1 MRVDPHKVAALIR
14 EVAAEVIEPKFG
26 RLARGEIRQKTSAAD
41 LVTEVD
47 EAAERALEKGL
58 RAIRPDAA
66 FVGEEKAARDPG
78 CLNVLSGDDA
88 VWVVDPLDGTRN
100 FVQGVREFGS
110 IVAFVE
116 GSVARMGWI
125 HAIPDQVCLFAVRGE
140 GAASDGERLRP
151 DVKVRRP
158 YAGFRSLAWLDEPR
172 RAHIRANLARHFE
185 SRPAHCSAYAYL
197 KLARGEAD
205 FKISSRIHP
214 WDHLAGALLL
224 EEAGGRAAF
233 LDDAE
238 RLSPMAG
245 VDRPFLAVAPGRDWT
260 EIARLLLD

>member
-1 MRVDPHKVAALIR
+1 MKVDPQKVAALIA
-14 EVAAEVIEPKFG
+14 EIAADVIEPKFG
-26 RLARGEIRQKTSAAD
+26 RLARSEVRRKSSAVD

-58 RAIRPDAA
+58 HAIRPDAA
-66 FVGEEKAARDPG
+66 FVGEEKAARAPD
-78 CLNVLSGDDA
+78 CLKALSGEDA

-116 GSVARMGWI
+116 GGETRMGWI
-125 HAIPDQVCLFAVRGE
+125 HAIPDRVCAFAVRGE
-140 GAASDGERLRP
+140 GAVLDGERLRP
-151 DVKVRRP
+151 DVKLRRP
-158 YAGFRSLAWLDEPR
+158 YAGFRSLGWLDEAR
-172 RAHIRANLARHFE
+172 RERIRANLARHFE

-224 EEAGGRAAF
+224 EEAGGRASF
-233 LDDAE
+233 LDDGK

-245 VDRPFLAVAPGRDWT
+245 VDRPFLAVAPGRDWA
-260 EIARLLLD
+260 EIARLILD